1 MCFCEEEEKK
11 WPLEWV
17 CEEEKKKKKPLSDF
31 VKERKSEEKK
41 KNFN

>member
-17 CEEEKKKKKPLSDF
+17 CEKEKKKPLSDF

-41 KNFN
+41 KF